1 MKKLIIA
8 ALSIMQL
15 SAFAQGGKN
24 TFTITGKYGEFN
36 APVKAYLDYTLN
48 GKDITDSVTLKNG
61 AFKFAGTAPSSPVSA
76 ELSFDTKGVGRDKS
90 LERGTVI
97 LEPGKIVV
105 AIKEGSTFIG
115 FQVTGTQMNND
126 YTEFNNVVDAAL
138 AKLSPEDKALME
150 GKSNPQNTPDFEDK
164 LEEFKKRYSKLTN
177 EAYAKFVKTHTDSDL
192 ALNLMSK
199 LAYDGEYAEVKSLF
213 DGFSDRIKK
222 SVKGINFAKTLA
234 QMKATAVGQTAPDF
248 ELADTEGKLVKLSS
262 LRGKYVLLDFWA
274 SWCGPCRAENPN
286 LLRIYDKFKDQNFT
300 VVGVSLDKTEA
311 KNQWLA
317 AIKTDGLPWLQLSDL
332 KSWDSAAAKLYG
344 VSAIPQNF
352 LIDPEGKIVGKTLV
366 GKGLE
371 NKLTQMLG
379 NPAKKD

>member
-1 MKKLIIA
+1 MII
-8 ALSIMQL
+8 ALSILQL

-36 APVKAYLDYTLN
+36 APVKAYLEYTLN
-48 GKDITDSVTLKNG
+48 GKDITDSVVLKNG
-61 AFKFAGTAPSSPVSA
+61 AFKFTGTATSSPVSA

-97 LEPGKIVV
+97 LEPGKIIV
-105 AIKEGSTFIG
+105 AIKGGSSFDG
-115 FQVTGTQMNND
+115 LEVTGTPMNND
-126 YTEFNNVVDAAL
+126 YTEFNNLVDESL
-138 AKLSPEDKALME
+138 AKMSPGDEAFME
-150 GKSNPQNTPDFEDK
+150 GKSNQQNTPNFEDK

-177 EAYAKFVKTHTDSDL
+177 EAYAKFVRTHPDSDL

-222 SVKGINFAKTLA
+222 STKGINVAKTLL
-234 QMKATAVGQTAPDF
+234 QMKATAIGQAAPDF

-262 LRGKYVLLDFWA
+262 FKGKYVLLDFWA

-286 LLRIYDKFKDQNFT
+286 LLRIYNKFKDQNFT
-300 VVGVSLDKTEA
+300 VVGVSLDKPEA
-311 KNQWLA
+311 KNLWLD
-317 AIKTDGLPWLQLSDL
+317 AIKNDGLPWLQLSDL
-332 KSWDSAAAKLYG
+332 KAWDSAAAKLYG

-352 LIDPEGKIVGKTLV
+352 LIDPNGKIVGKTLV

-371 NKLTQMLG
+371 RKLIEMIGQPSHL
-379 NPAKKD
+379 D

>member
-1 MKKLIIA
+1 MKRLMII
-8 ALSIMQL
+8 ALSILQL

-36 APVKAYLDYTLN
+36 APVKAYLEYTLN
-48 GKDITDSVTLKNG
+48 GKDITDSVVLKNG
-61 AFKFAGTAPSSPVSA
+61 AFKFTGTATSSPVSA
-76 ELSFDTKGVGRDKS
+76 ELSFDTKGVGRNKS

-97 LEPGKIVV
+97 LEPGKIMV
-105 AIKEGSTFIG
+105 AIKGGSSFDG
-115 FQVTGTQMNND
+115 LEVTGTPMNND
-126 YTEFNNVVDAAL
+126 YTEFNNLVDESL
-138 AKLSPEDKALME
+138 AKMSPGDKAFME
-150 GKSNPQNTPDFEDK
+150 GKSNQQNTPNFEDK

-177 EAYAKFVKTHTDSDL
+177 EAYAKFVRTHPDSDL

-222 SVKGINFAKTLA
+222 STKGINVAKTLL
-234 QMKATAVGQTAPDF
+234 QMKATAIGQTAPDF

-262 LRGKYVLLDFWA
+262 FKGKYVLLDFWA

-286 LLRIYDKFKDQNFT
+286 LLRIYNKFKDQNFT
-300 VVGVSLDKTEA
+300 VVGVSLDKPEA
-311 KNQWLA
+311 KNLWLD
-317 AIKTDGLPWLQLSDL
+317 AIKNDGLPWLQLSDL
-332 KSWDSAAAKLYG
+332 KAWDSAAAKLYG

-352 LIDPEGKIVGKTLV
+352 LIDPNGKIVGKTLV

-371 NKLTQMLG
+371 RKLIEMIGQ
-379 NPAKKD
+379 PSR

>member
-1 MKKLIIA
+1 MKRLMII
-8 ALSIMQL
+8 ALSILQL

-36 APVKAYLDYTLN
+36 APVKAYLEYTLN
-48 GKDITDSVTLKNG
+48 GKDITDSVVLKNG
-61 AFKFAGTAPSSPVSA
+61 AFKFTGTATSSPVSA

-97 LEPGKIVV
+97 LEPGKIMV
-105 AIKEGSTFIG
+105 AIKGGSSFDG
-115 FQVTGTQMNND
+115 LEVTGTPMNND
-126 YTEFNNVVDAAL
+126 YTEFNNLVDESL
-138 AKLSPEDKALME
+138 AKMSPGDKAFME
-150 GKSNPQNTPDFEDK
+150 GKSNQQNTPDFEDK

-177 EAYAKFVKTHTDSDL
+177 EAYAKFVRTHPDSNL

-199 LAYDGEYAEVKSLF
+199 LAYDGEYTEVKSLF

-222 SVKGINFAKTLA
+222 STKGINFAKTLF
-234 QMKATAVGQTAPDF
+234 QMKASAIGQTAPDF

-262 LRGKYVLLDFWA
+262 FKGKYVLLDFWA

-286 LLRIYDKFKDQNFT
+286 LLRIYNKFKDQNFT
-300 VVGVSLDKTEA
+300 VVGVSLDKPEA
-311 KNQWLA
+311 KNLWLA
-317 AIKTDGLPWLQLSDL
+317 AIKNDGLPWLQLSDL
-332 KSWDSAAAKLYG
+332 KAWDSTAAKLYG

-352 LIDPEGKIVGKTLV
+352 LIDPNGKIVGKTLV

-371 NKLTQMLG
+371 HKLIEMIGQ
-379 NPAKKD
+379 PSH

>member
-1 MKKLIIA
+1 MKRLMII
-8 ALSIMQL
+8 ALSILQL

-48 GKDITDSVTLKNG
+48 GKDITDSVVLKNG
-61 AFKFAGTAPSSPVSA
+61 AFKFTGTATSSPVSA

-97 LEPGKIVV
+97 LEPGKIMV
-105 AIKEGSTFIG
+105 AIKGGSSFNG
-115 FQVTGTQMNND
+115 LEATGTPMNND
-126 YTEFNNVVDAAL
+126 YTEFNNLVDESL
-138 AKLSPEDKALME
+138 AKMSPGDKAFME
-150 GKSNPQNTPDFEDK
+150 GKSNQQNRPDFEDK

-177 EAYAKFVKTHTDSDL
+177 EAYAKFVRTHPDSDL

-222 SVKGINFAKTLA
+222 STKGINFAKTLL
-234 QMKATAVGQTAPDF
+234 QMKATAIGQTAPDF

-262 LRGKYVLLDFWA
+262 FKGKYVLLDFWA

-286 LLRIYDKFKDQNFT
+286 LLRIYNKFKDQNFT
-300 VVGVSLDKTEA
+300 VVGVSLDKPEA
-311 KNQWLA
+311 KNLWLD
-317 AIKTDGLPWLQLSDL
+317 AIKNDGLPWLQLSDL
-332 KSWDSAAAKLYG
+332 KAWDSAAAKLYG

-352 LIDPEGKIVGKTLV
+352 LIDPNGKIVGKTLV

-371 NKLTQMLG
+371 HKLIEMIGQ
-379 NPAKKD
+379 PAH

>member
-1 MKKLIIA
+1 MKRLMII
-8 ALSIMQL
+8 ALSILQL

-36 APVKAYLDYTLN
+36 APVKAYLEYTLN
-48 GKDITDSVTLKNG
+48 GKDITDSVVLKNG
-61 AFKFAGTAPSSPVSA
+61 AFKFTGTATSSPVSA

-97 LEPGKIVV
+97 LEPGKIMV
-105 AIKEGSTFIG
+105 AIKGGSSFDG
-115 FQVTGTQMNND
+115 LEVTGTPMNND
-126 YTEFNNVVDAAL
+126 YTEFNNLVDESL
-138 AKLSPEDKALME
+138 AKMSPGDKAFME
-150 GKSNPQNTPDFEDK
+150 GKSNQQNTPDFEDK

-177 EAYAKFVKTHTDSDL
+177 EAYAKFVRTHPDSDL

-222 SVKGINFAKTLA
+222 STKGINFAKTLL
-234 QMKATAVGQTAPDF
+234 QMKATAIGQTAPDF
-248 ELADTEGKLVKLSS
+248 ELADTEGKSVKLSS
-262 LRGKYVLLDFWA
+262 FKGKYVLLDFWA

-286 LLRIYDKFKDQNFT
+286 LLRIYNKFKDQNFT
-300 VVGVSLDKTEA
+300 VVGVSLDKPEA
-311 KNQWLA
+311 KNLWLA
-317 AIKTDGLPWLQLSDL
+317 AIKNDGLPWLQLSDL
-332 KSWDSAAAKLYG
+332 KAWDSTAAKLYG

-352 LIDPEGKIVGKTLV
+352 LIDPNGKIVGKTLV

-371 NKLTQMLG
+371 HKLIEMIGQ
-379 NPAKKD
+379 PSH

>member
-1 MKKLIIA
+1 MII
-8 ALSIMQL
+8 ALSILQL

-36 APVKAYLDYTLN
+36 APVKAYLEYTLN
-48 GKDITDSVTLKNG
+48 GKDITDSVVLKNG
-61 AFKFAGTAPSSPVSA
+61 AFKFTGTATSSPVSA
-76 ELSFDTKGVGRDKS
+76 ELSFDTKGVGRNKS

-97 LEPGKIVV
+97 LEPGKIMV
-105 AIKEGSTFIG
+105 AIKGGSSFDG
-115 FQVTGTQMNND
+115 LEVTGTPMNND
-126 YTEFNNVVDAAL
+126 YTEFNNLVDESL
-138 AKLSPEDKALME
+138 AKMSPGDKAFME
-150 GKSNPQNTPDFEDK
+150 GKSNQQNTPNFEDK

-177 EAYAKFVKTHTDSDL
+177 EAYAKFVRTHPDSDL

-222 SVKGINFAKTLA
+222 STKGINVAKTLL
-234 QMKATAVGQTAPDF
+234 QMKATAIGQTAPDF

-262 LRGKYVLLDFWA
+262 FKGKYVLLDFWA

-286 LLRIYDKFKDQNFT
+286 LLRIYNKFKDQNFT
-300 VVGVSLDKTEA
+300 VVGVSLDKPEA
-311 KNQWLA
+311 KNLWLD
-317 AIKTDGLPWLQLSDL
+317 AIKNDGLPWLQLSDL
-332 KSWDSAAAKLYG
+332 KAWDSAAAKLYG

-352 LIDPEGKIVGKTLV
+352 LIDPNGKIVGKTLV

-371 NKLTQMLG
+371 RKLIEMIGQ
-379 NPAKKD
+379 PSR

>member
-1 MKKLIIA
+1 MKRLMII
-8 ALSIMQL
+8 ALSILQL

-48 GKDITDSVTLKNG
+48 GKDITDSVILKNG
-61 AFKFAGTAPSSPVSA
+61 AFKFNGTATSSPVSA

-97 LEPGKIVV
+97 LEHGKIMV
-105 AIKEGSTFIG
+105 AIKGGSSFDG
-115 FQVTGTQMNND
+115 LEVTGTPMNND
-126 YTEFNNVVDAAL
+126 YTEFNNLVDESL
-138 AKLSPEDKALME
+138 AKMSPGDKAFME
-150 GKSNPQNTPDFEDK
+150 GKSNQQNTPDFEDK

-177 EAYAKFVKTHTDSDL
+177 EAYAKFVRTHPDSDL

-222 SVKGINFAKTLA
+222 STKGINFAKTLL
-234 QMKATAVGQTAPDF
+234 QMKATAIGQTAPDF

-262 LRGKYVLLDFWA
+262 FKGKYVLLDFWA

-286 LLRIYDKFKDQNFT
+286 LLRIYNKFKDQNFT
-300 VVGVSLDKTEA
+300 VVGVSLDKPEA
-311 KNQWLA
+311 KNLWLD
-317 AIKTDGLPWLQLSDL
+317 AIKNDGLPWLQLSDL
-332 KSWDSAAAKLYG
+332 KAWDSAAAKLYG

-352 LIDPEGKIVGKTLV
+352 LIDPNGKIIGKTLV

-371 NKLTQMLG
+371 HKLIEMIGQ
-379 NPAKKD
+379 PSH